1 MLRPIAER
9 RRGLPNDGAPRER
22 DQAAM
27 PVAPVLSLTGMP
39 G

>member
-9 RRGLPNDGAPRER
+9 QRALPNDGAPRER

-27 PVAPVLSLTGMP
+27 PVSFVSLTGMP